1 MALIAPPMVPTHPKV
16 VLELVLI
23 SLCVAQLVIPKYH
36 GEKLVDI
43 PDEDLAEILVCKA
56 GNRDTNMQAV

>member
-1 MALIAPPMVPTHPKV
+1 M
-16 VLELVLI
+16 LELVLI
-23 SLCVAQLVIPKYH
+23 SWFAEQLVIPKYH

-56 GNRDTNMQAV
+56 NNTDTNLAMYLTSNISPW

>member
-1 MALIAPPMVPTHPKV
+1 MVPTYPRV

-23 SLCVAQLVIPKYH
+23 SLFAWQLVIPKYH

-43 PDEDLAEILVCKA
+43 PDEDLAELLVCKA
-56 GNRDTNMQAV
+56 SNKDTYLPSI